1 MPTAVT
7 GPNKITK
14 IGTDTV
20 PPPKPEYPWIVPLIN
35 NINADISS
43 SVGVTIEKKSNK
55 KSKKNSIIF

>member
-20 PPPKPEYPWIVPLIN
+20 PPPKPEYPWIVPLVN

-43 SVGVTIEKKSNK
+43 SVGVTTEKKTTK
-55 KSKKNSIIF
+55 RFKNNSGIF